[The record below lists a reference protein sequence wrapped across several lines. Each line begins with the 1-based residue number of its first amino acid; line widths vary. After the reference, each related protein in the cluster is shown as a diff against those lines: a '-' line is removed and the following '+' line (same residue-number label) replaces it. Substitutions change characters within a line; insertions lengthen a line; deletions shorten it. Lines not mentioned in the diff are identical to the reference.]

1 MKDEDINGD
10 RGESSRD
17 VSRRDFVAM
26 SVAAGMVAASGVASA
41 QRPLSERNVEIETP
55 DGTCDAFFTYPATGT
70 YPGVLIWPDA
80 FGLRPVV
87 KEMAKRLAAEGYAVL
102 AVNPYYRVTKAPGIE
117 TAGFN
122 FATDGAK
129 LQPLMGSVNAPGNPE
144 KDAVAYVAWLDQ
156 QPQVNKAKKIGTQG
170 YCMGGPLIMRTAAAV
185 PDRVGAAASF
195 HGGGLVTANPNSPHL
210 LIPKMKARMYFGVAA
225 NDDMR
230 DPKAK
235 EVLKESLAAAHVAGE
250 VELYPKALH
259 GWCMSDMPVQAG
271 QPAIYNR
278 DDAERAWAK
287 LLALYKT
294 ALA

>member
-1 MKDEDINGD
+1 MKNEELEQDGQ
-10 RGESSRD
+10 ESSRD
-17 VSRRDFVAM
+17 VSRRDFVAL
-26 SVAAGMVAASGVASA
+26 SVAAGVVAASGVASA
-41 QRPLSERNVEIETP
+41 QRPVTERNVEIKTP
-55 DGTCDAFFTYPATGT
+55 DGTCDAFFAYPTTGT

-87 KEMAKRLAAEGYAVL
+87 RDMAKRLAAEGYAVV

-129 LQPLMGSVNAPGNPE
+129 LQPLMGSVNAAGNPE
-144 KDAVAYVAWLDQ
+144 KDATAYIAWLDQ
-156 QPQVNKAKKIGTQG
+156 QPQVDKSKKIGTQG

-225 NDDMR
+225 NDDQR

-235 EVLKESLAAAHVAGE
+235 EVLKEALAAAKVNGE

-271 QPAIYNR
+271 QPAIYNK

-294 ALA
+294 ALS

>member
-1 MKDEDINGD
+1 MSEQNDQNQQTDTQD
-10 RGESSRD
+10 L
-17 VSRRDFVAM
+17 SRRDFVSL
-26 SVAAGMVAASGVASA
+26 SVAAGVLAASGVASA
-41 QRPLSERNVEIETP
+41 QRPVTERNVEIKTP
-55 DGTCDAFFTYPATGT
+55 DGTCDAAFVYPSTGT

-87 KEMAKRLAAEGYAVL
+87 REMAKRLAAEGYAVL

-144 KDAVAYVAWLDQ
+144 KDAVAYVAWLDG
-156 QPQVNKAKKIGTQG
+156 QPQVDKTKKVGTQG
-170 YCMGGPLIMRTAAAV
+170 YCMGGPLIMRTAAAI
-185 PDRVGAAASF
+185 PDRIGAAASF

-230 DPKAK
+230 DPTAK
-235 EVLKESLAAAHVAGE
+235 DKLKEALAAAKVPGE

-271 QPAIYNR
+271 QPAIYNK

-287 LLALYKT
+287 LLALYK
-294 ALA
+294 AGLA

>member
-1 MKDEDINGD
+1 MNNEELEQDGQEAP
-10 RGESSRD
+10 RD
-17 VSRRDFVAM
+17 LSRRDFVAL
-26 SVAAGMVAASGVASA
+26 SVAAGVVAASGVASA
-41 QRPLSERNVEIETP
+41 QRPVSERSVEIKTP
-55 DGTCDAFFTYPATGT
+55 DGTCDAFFTYPTTGT

-87 KEMAKRLAAEGYAVL
+87 RDMAKRLAAEGYAVV

-129 LQPLMGSVNAPGNPE
+129 LQPLMGSVNAAGNPE
-144 KDAVAYVAWLDQ
+144 KDATAYIAWLDQ
-156 QPQVNKAKKIGTQG
+156 QPQVDKSKKIGTQG

-210 LIPKMKARMYFGVAA
+210 LIPKMKARMYFGVAT
-225 NDDMR
+225 NDDQR
-230 DPKAK
+230 DPMAK
-235 EVLKESLAAAHVAGE
+235 ETLKQALAAAKVNGE

-271 QPAIYNR
+271 QPAIYNK

-287 LLALYKT
+287 LLALYKS

>member
-1 MKDEDINGD
+1 MNNEELEQDGQEAP
-10 RGESSRD
+10 RD

-26 SVAAGMVAASGVASA
+26 SVAAGVVAASGVASA
-41 QRPLSERNVEIETP
+41 QRPVSERSVEIKTP
-55 DGTCDAFFTYPATGT
+55 DGTCDAFFTYPTTGT

-87 KEMAKRLAAEGYAVL
+87 RDMAKRLAAEGYAVV
-102 AVNPYYRVTKAPGIE
+102 AVNPYYRVAKAPGIE

-129 LQPLMGSVNAPGNPE
+129 LQPLMGSVNAAGNPE
-144 KDAVAYVAWLDQ
+144 KDATAYIAWLDQ
-156 QPQVNKAKKIGTQG
+156 QPQVDKSKKIGTQG

-210 LIPKMKARMYFGVAA
+210 LIPKMKARMYFGVAT
-225 NDDMR
+225 NDDQR
-230 DPKAK
+230 DPMAK
-235 EVLKESLAAAHVAGE
+235 ETLKQALAAAKVNGE

-271 QPAIYNR
+271 QPAIYNK

>member
-1 MKDEDINGD
+1 MKDEEVNQDGV
-10 RGESSRD
+10 ESPRD

-26 SVAAGMVAASGVASA
+26 SVAAGVVAASGVTSA
-41 QRPLSERNVEIETP
+41 QRPLSERDVEVKTP
-55 DGTCDAFFTYPATGT
+55 DGTCDAFFTYPTTGT

-87 KEMAKRLAAEGYAVL
+87 KTMAKRLAAEGYAVL

-170 YCMGGPLIMRTAAAV
+170 YCMGGPLIMRTAAAI

-225 NDDMR
+225 NDDQR

-235 EVLKESLAAAHVAGE
+235 EVLKESLAAAKVNGE

-271 QPAIYNR
+271 QPAIYNMA
-278 DDAERAWAK
+278 DAERAWAK

-294 ALA
+294 ALS

>member
-1 MKDEDINGD
+1 MKDEELEQDGQQ
-10 RGESSRD
+10 SPRD

-26 SVAAGMVAASGVASA
+26 SVAAGMMAASGVASA
-41 QRPLSERNVEIETP
+41 QRPLNERNVEIKTP
-55 DGTCDAFFTYPATGT
+55 DGTCDAFFTYPTTGT

-102 AVNPYYRVTKAPGIE
+102 AVNPYYRVTRAPGIE

-144 KDAVAYVAWLDQ
+144 KDAVAYIAWLDQ
-156 QPQVNKAKKIGTQG
+156 QPQVNKARKIGTQG

-225 NDDMR
+225 NDDQR

-235 EVLKESLAAAHVAGE
+235 EVLKESLAAAKVAGE

-271 QPAIYNR
+271 QPAIYNK

-287 LLALYKT
+287 LLALYKA
-294 ALA
+294 ALT

>member
-1 MKDEDINGD
+1 MKDEEVNQDGV
-10 RGESSRD
+10 ESPRD

-26 SVAAGMVAASGVASA
+26 SVAAGVVAASGVTSA
-41 QRPLSERNVEIETP
+41 QRPLSERDVEVKTP
-55 DGTCDAFFTYPATGT
+55 DGTCDAFFTYPTTGT

-87 KEMAKRLAAEGYAVL
+87 KTMAKRLAAEGYAVL

-170 YCMGGPLIMRTAAAV
+170 YCMGGPLIMRTAAAI

-225 NDDMR
+225 NDDQR

-235 EVLKESLAAAHVAGE
+235 EVLKESLAAAKVSGE

-271 QPAIYNR
+271 QPAIYNM

-294 ALA
+294 ALS

>member
-1 MKDEDINGD
+1 MKDEEVNQDGV
-10 RGESSRD
+10 ESPRD

-26 SVAAGMVAASGVASA
+26 SVAAGVVAASGVTSA
-41 QRPLSERNVEIETP
+41 QRPLSERDVEVKTP
-55 DGTCDAFFTYPATGT
+55 DGTCDAFFTYPTTGT

-87 KEMAKRLAAEGYAVL
+87 KAMAKRLAAEGYAVL

-170 YCMGGPLIMRTAAAV
+170 YCMGGPLIMRTAAAI

-225 NDDMR
+225 NDDQR

-235 EVLKESLAAAHVAGE
+235 EVLKESLAAAKVNGE

-271 QPAIYNR
+271 QPAIYNM

-294 ALA
+294 ALS

>member
-1 MKDEDINGD
+1 
-10 RGESSRD
+10 
-17 VSRRDFVAM
+17 
-26 SVAAGMVAASGVASA
+26 
-41 QRPLSERNVEIETP
+41 
-55 DGTCDAFFTYPATGT
+55 
-70 YPGVLIWPDA
+70 VLIWPDA

-87 KEMAKRLAAEGYAVL
+87 KTMAKRLAAEGYAVL

-170 YCMGGPLIMRTAAAV
+170 YCMGGPLIMRTAAAI

-235 EVLKESLAAAHVAGE
+235 EVLKESLAAAKVSGE

-271 QPAIYNR
+271 QPAIYNM

-294 ALA
+294 ALS